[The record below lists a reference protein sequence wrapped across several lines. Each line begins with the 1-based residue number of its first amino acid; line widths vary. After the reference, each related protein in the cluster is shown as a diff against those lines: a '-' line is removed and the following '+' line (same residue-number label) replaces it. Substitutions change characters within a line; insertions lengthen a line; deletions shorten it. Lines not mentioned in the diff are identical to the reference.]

1 MTDPTTLD
9 EELKMAEIHKMQAET
24 ARITMEAEKLRA
36 ETQRLAAET
45 AKINAESLKLQ
56 KDAKWHPWLAII
68 LASVAI
74 VVALIK

>member
-1 MTDPTTLD
+1 MTEIDLD
-9 EELKMAEIHKMQAET
+9 KEFKMAEI
-24 ARITMEAEKLRA
+24 EKLRA
-36 ETQRLAAET
+36 ETVRLQAET

>member
-1 MTDPTTLD
+1 MTDQIDLD
-9 EELKMAEIHKMQAET
+9 KEFKMAEIEHLKAET
-24 ARITMEAEKLRA
+24 ARL
-36 ETQRLAAET
+36 QAET

-74 VVALIK
+74 VVALVK